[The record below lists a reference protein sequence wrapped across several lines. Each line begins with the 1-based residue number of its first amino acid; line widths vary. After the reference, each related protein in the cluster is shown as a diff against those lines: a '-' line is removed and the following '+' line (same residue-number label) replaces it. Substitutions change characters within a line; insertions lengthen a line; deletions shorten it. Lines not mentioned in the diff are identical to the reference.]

1 MNELLD
7 DLSPEDGAVIAR
19 VRAALDEVTA
29 HDHDHDHDQAH
40 GVVPVELQ
48 RSGIGAGRWF
58 AIAAAAVLVVGAVTA
73 IAVNRSNSTDV
84 ASTPFFTR
92 TFSNAV
98 PSAIDWP
105 TIRCCQP
112 TMAPLVSSPA
122 LIVCR

>member
-73 IAVNRSNSTDV
+73 IAVNRSNTPDV
-84 ASTPFFTR
+84 ASIPTETSAAPSTAPDDGTR
-92 TFSNAV
+92 S
-98 PSAIDWP
+98 
-105 TIRCCQP
+105 R
-112 TMAPLVSSPA
+112 SP
-122 LIVCR
+122 RSWSRSGSERHMHGPG